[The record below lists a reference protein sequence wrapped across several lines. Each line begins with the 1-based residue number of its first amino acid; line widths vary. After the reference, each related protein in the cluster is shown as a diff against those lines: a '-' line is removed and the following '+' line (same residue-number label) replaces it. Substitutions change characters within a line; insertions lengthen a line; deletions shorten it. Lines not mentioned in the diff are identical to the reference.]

1 MCVRK
6 LAQPRE
12 GDVPARRTVVGLK
25 TPEEYIESLRDG
37 RVVYWDGERIDDI
50 TQHPRFQ
57 TPLKLLA
64 RDYDYSEG
72 DGLGDLRRYATE
84 DGAEAHRIFQIP
96 RNEADLAKRVEL
108 MNVTSIGTLVSGVYM
123 ALMSVKDQVA
133 SVNPMYAEN
142 IERMYR
148 YCRDNDLR
156 GAEVITDPKGDRKRR
171 AHEQDDPDLY
181 VRIVERRSD
190 GIVVR
195 GAKLHITAASV
206 IHELVVMPT
215 KGMRPDE
222 RDYAVSFSIPVN
234 APGVTIINRSF
245 APPTLN
251 AFDYPASSHH
261 SMPEGFVVFDDV
273 FVPWERVFLAGE
285 VELAGKLAQSL
296 GLWERTGGV
305 VEAVRISELFVGLG
319 QLVTEMQGK
328 ESDPMAQA
336 SIAELITYAQM
347 LRMSLDY
354 SCRNYESTP
363 SGMVYPNVL
372 GINAAKYY
380 YAVNFH
386 QTVRYLHDLGGGLVL
401 TLPLESDLRNPE
413 SGKYIRK
420 YLHTRNDVDVETRM
434 RVYNMIRDLTAD
446 AYGGWQ
452 FVVALQA
459 GGGLAAQR
467 TMMNRTYNMAQ
478 ARQRALA
485 AAGAL
490 PATATS
496 APGEKAA
503 KAVAKPEPVTV

>member
-1 MCVRK
+1 M
-6 LAQPRE
+6 A
-12 GDVPARRTVVGLK
+12 LK
-25 TPEEYIESLRDG
+25 TPQDYVQSLRDG
-37 RVVYWDGERIDDI
+37 RVTYWDGERIDDI
-50 TQHPRFQ
+50 TRHPRFRVPIANTAKDYEYD
-57 TPLKLLA
+57 TP
-64 RDYDYSEG
+64 E
-72 DGLGDLRRYATE
+72 LGELRRYRTE
-84 DGAEAHRIFQIP
+84 DGSEAHRIFQIP

-108 MNVTSIGTLVSGVYM
+108 LQHTSIGTAVTGVYM

-133 SVNPMYAEN
+133 AVNPQFAEN

-156 GAEVITDPKGDRKRR
+156 AAEVITDPKGDRKRR

-181 VRIVERRSD
+181 VRIVERRKD

-195 GAKLHITAASV
+195 GAKLHITAASL

-215 KGMRPDE
+215 KGMRQDE
-222 RDYAVSFSIPVN
+222 TDYAVSFSIPVGTK
-234 APGVTIINRSF
+234 GVSIINRSF
-245 APPTLN
+245 APAELN

-285 VELAGKLAQSL
+285 VQLASKLAQSL

-305 VEAVRISELFVGLG
+305 IAAVDSSELFVGLA

-328 ESDPMAQA
+328 ESDPVAQA

-354 SCRNYESTP
+354 ACRHYETT
-363 SGMVYPNVL
+363 SGMVHPNVL
-372 GINAAKYY
+372 AINAAKYY
-380 YAVNFH
+380 YAANYH
-386 QTVRYLHDLGGGLVL
+386 QTVRYLHDLSGGLVL

-420 YLHTRNDVDVETRM
+420 YLHTKPSVDVETRM
-434 RVYNMIRDLTAD
+434 RVYNLIRDLTAD
-446 AYGGWQ
+446 AYGGWH

-459 GGGLAAQR
+459 GGGLSAQR
-467 TMMNRTYNMAQ
+467 FMMNRTYDIGRAK
-478 ARQRALA
+478 ARALA
-485 AAGAL
+485 AAGA
-490 PATATS
+490 T
-496 APGEKAA
+496 
-503 KAVAKPEPVTV
+503 